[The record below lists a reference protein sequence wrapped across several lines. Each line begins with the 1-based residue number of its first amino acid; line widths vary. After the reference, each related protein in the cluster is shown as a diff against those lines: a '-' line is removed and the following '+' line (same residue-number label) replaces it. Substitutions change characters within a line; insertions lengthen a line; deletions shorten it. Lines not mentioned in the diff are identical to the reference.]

1 MELGTA
7 VFLSSIAVCVVLLYG
22 FTKDRWSWRRIIFR
36 TLIGIVGLAVI
47 GGTLIVAAQYWDQLV
62 PIKLARQTEYA
73 GVRLGMSRD
82 EVKYVKGVPPNVVT
96 DDKDGPWQA
105 YGVLKSSELPQG
117 KAVNDY
123 PLWSYEGYEHYLHVA
138 FGKGGRSSA
147 FHKYSQKTRFID
159 AQRLAASRTAH
170 QKPNCSAN
178 SEYPV
183 DRKLRTRRNQ
193 LDTMTSAWNSHLR
206 RKRFTDLSSVRRH
219 CCDGRDI
226 VRRQGPPSGGRR
238 ARRGCGGR

>member
-36 TLIGIVGLAVI
+36 TLIGVVALALI

-62 PIKLARQTEYA
+62 PTKLARQTEYA

-82 EVKYVKGVPPNVVT
+82 EVKYVKGLPPKVVT

-138 FGKGGRSSA
+138 FGKGGKTVRSIACFS
-147 FHKYSQKTRFID
+147 KDKIYRCPEIGGVKDGT
-159 AQRLAASRTAH
+159 
-170 QKPNCSAN
+170 
-178 SEYPV
+178 SEAELL
-183 DRKLRTRRNQ
+183 RKLGAPSRSQ
-193 LDTMTSAWNSHLR
+193 IKDTTKSIGYDDIGVE
-206 RKRFTDLSSVRRH
+206 FTLEKETVYRL
-219 CCDGRDI
+219 I
-226 VRRQGPPSGGRR
+226 VGQTPLL
-238 ARRGCGGR
+238 